1 VPALELQSFSADHVD
16 AAAELLA
23 ARHARHHAAEPL
35 LPAEVDFQAEVGALW
50 ANEGASGA
58 VALRDGRMVGYVL
71 ATRLSEDL
79 WGPNAWIELA
89 GHAVERPEDIRDLYG
104 FAAARWVDEGRT
116 GHYVYVP
123 AGERELVDAWFRVG
137 FGAQHAFGI
146 RELHDEQ
153 APELPDVTV
162 REAEDRDV
170 DAMIKVAPELNRHQ
184 AQSPVFSRTRFDY
197 SDEELRTE
205 FREDIANAE
214 IGNLVA
220 ELDGRVVGNFL
231 VVPIELSSA
240 HAGLAR
246 PPGVAHL
253 GFAATLPE
261 ARGWGAGLALT
272 AASFAWAREQG
283 YEVMVT
289 DWRVTNLLSSRFW
302 PRRGFRETFLRLYR
316 SVN

>member
-1 VPALELQSFSADHVD
+1 VPALELQPFSADHLE

-23 ARHARHHAAEPL
+23 ARHAGHVAAEPL
-35 LPAEVDFQAEVGALW
+35 LPADVDFRAEVAALW
-50 ANEGASGA
+50 AKEGASGA
-58 VALRDGRMVGYVL
+58 VGLRDGRVAGYVL
-71 ATRLSEDL
+71 GTRLDES

-89 GHAVERPEDIRDLYG
+89 GHAVEQPEDVRDVYG
-104 FAAARWVDEGRT
+104 FAAERWVEEGRT
-116 GHYVYVP
+116 HQYVYVP
-123 AGERELVDAWFRVG
+123 ASDRALIDAWFRVG
-137 FGAQHAFGI
+137 FGAQHAFAI
-146 RELHDEQ
+146 RELHDYP
-153 APELPDVTV
+153 APDLPDITV
-162 REAEDRDV
+162 REAEERDIE
-170 DAMIKVAPELNRHQ
+170 AMVKIAPELTLHQ
-184 AQSPVFSRTRFDY
+184 MRSPVFSRRRVDY

-205 FREDIANAE
+205 FREDLANAK

-220 ELDGRVVGNFL
+220 ELDGRVVGNFV

-240 HAGLAR
+240 HVGLAR

-316 SVN
+316 SIP